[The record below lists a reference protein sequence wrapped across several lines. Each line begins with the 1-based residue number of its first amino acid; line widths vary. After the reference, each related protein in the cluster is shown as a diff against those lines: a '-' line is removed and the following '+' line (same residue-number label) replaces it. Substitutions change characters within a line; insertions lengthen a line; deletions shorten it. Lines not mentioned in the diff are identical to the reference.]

1 MKIEQISQKSLPA
14 LFDVPRFSAE
24 QIQEM
29 QKLQLSFRTS
39 QTRRKFPA
47 VMFKQIVRRT
57 ILTGPMVT
65 SPILSST
72 GIASFKLCLKLPSPA
87 LSFLEP
93 TLFA

>member
-1 MKIEQISQKSLPA
+1 MKIEQKDQKASPA

-39 QTRRKFPA
+39 QTRHKFPA

-65 SPILSST
+65 SSILSST
-72 GIASFKLCLKLPSPA
+72 ELASFKLCLRFPSPA
-87 LSFLEP
+87 PSFLVP
-93 TLFA
+93 TLLS